1 MNMNLKKFIALST
14 ILLSST
20 CYAANSCK
28 KQLKVAVIDSGL
40 DLNDIRFKD
49 HLCKTGHKNFV
60 ENESISDILGH
71 GSHVTGLIQEYAKDS
86 NYCLM
91 IYKYYNQTDPGIVT
105 MKHEKM
111 ALQEAVDNG
120 ADIVNLSGGGPV
132 FDEQEYLIIKDN
144 SNVLFVVSAGNDHE
158 DLDNPDN
165 EFYPASYLI
174 KNGLKNI
181 VPVKNV
187 DSEGKLELHS
197 NYAKEITA
205 QEIGINVLS
214 YLPNMK
220 MGRLTGTS
228 MSCAIHTGK
237 IIDTLSKTCQ
247 YRKK

>member
-1 MNMNLKKFIALST
+1 MNPKKFIALSA

-20 CYAANSCK
+20 SYAANTCNR
-28 KQLKVAVIDSGL
+28 QLKVAVIDSGL
-40 DLNDIRFKD
+40 DLTDIRFKD

-60 ENESISDILGH
+60 ENETIEDVLGH
-71 GSHVTGLIQEYAKDS
+71 GSHVTGLIENYAKDS

-105 MKHEKM
+105 MRHEEM

-120 ADIVNLSGGGPV
+120 ADIVNVSGGGPA
-132 FDEQEYLIIKDN
+132 FDEQEYLIIRDN
-144 SNVLFVVSAGNDHE
+144 PDVLFVVSAGNDHE
-158 DLDNPDN
+158 DLDNPEN
-165 EFYPASYLI
+165 EFYPASYRI

-187 DSEGKLELHS
+187 DSEGRLEVNS

-205 QEIGINVLS
+205 QEVGVHVLS

-220 MGRLTGTS
+220 TGYKTGTS

-237 IIDTLSKTCQ
+237 IIDTLSRTCQ
-247 YRKK
+247 YRKKQ